1 MHVYG
6 IWSTKSSRNYQEKN
20 MKGPK
25 RKFELFCKLHV
36 PGNPLILYNIW
47 NPGSA
52 QAVASAGAKAL
63 ATSSYAVAEAH
74 GFTDG
79 EQTPLF
85 FVIDNLRRIVKATEL
100 PVTVDLEGGYTN
112 QAKPANIGETIDLAL
127 DAGAVGCNL
136 EDSIPAIGKLRDASD
151 QAARIR
157 TARKNADK
165 AGLPFFINARTDVF
179 LQGPSEQ
186 HSAAIVHEAVE
197 RGKAYADAG
206 ADCLFVPGLANI
218 VLIAKLVKESPLPI
232 NIMVDDDH
240 LIKAL
245 ADNGVARVS
254 YGASPYINA
263 ANTLEEAAR
272 KAHA

>member
-1 MHVYG
+1 
-6 IWSTKSSRNYQEKN
+6 

-25 RKFELFCKLHV
+25 RKFEQFCKLHV

-79 EQTPLF
+79 EHTPLF
-85 FVIDNLRRIVKATEL
+85 FVIDNLRRIVEATEL
-100 PVTVDLEGGYTN
+100 PVSVDLEGGYTA

-136 EDSIPAIGKLRDASD
+136 EDSVPATGKLRKAHD

-157 TARKNADK
+157 TARKTANK

-186 HSAAIVHEAVE
+186 HNAAIVSEAVE
-197 RGKAYADAG
+197 RAKAYADAG

-218 VLIAKLVKESPLPI
+218 ALIEKLVKASPLPI
-232 NIMVDDDH
+232 NIMVDDA
-240 LIKAL
+240 LSIGAL
-245 ADNGVARVS
+245 ADSGVARVS

-263 ANTLEEAAR
+263 TNALDEAAR
-272 KAHA
+272 KANG